1 MKHSLCGGILLSA
14 AYLIAVSSL
23 AFGGSYDI
31 SWTGS
36 NGYTMTGLFEYTD
49 SLSGTINGSQL
60 DSFSI
65 QGFKNGT
72 SIGSWN
78 PSSEQ
83 LSSSS
88 FNFNFD
94 TTTETFLTGGRSD
107 SLTGQLWNVPN
118 SLGLGFFSGNSS
130 QGFWIN
136 GRLEPTSQLIIGSTV
151 TTVGLS
157 PSTLHAIPNPE
168 PSTIL
173 LLGTGLLGLLLY
185 RHRQRR
191 PVSSRH

>member
-1 MKHSLCGGILLSA
+1 MKHSMHVGILLSVA
-14 AYLIAVSSL
+14 QLLAVSSL

-36 NGYTMTGLFEYTD
+36 NGYTMTGLFEY
-49 SLSGTINGSQL
+49 SNNFSGTINGSQL
-60 DSFSI
+60 NSFSI
-65 QGFKNGT
+65 RGFKNGT

-94 TTTETFLTGGRSD
+94 TTTETLLTGGRSD
-107 SLTGQLWNVPN
+107 SPTGQLWNVPN

-136 GRLEPTSQLIIGSTV
+136 GRFEHTSQLRIGSTV

-173 LLGTGLLGLLLY
+173 LVGTGLAGLLLY
-185 RHRQRR
+185 RHRQQRST
-191 PVSSRH
+191 SSHR